1 MGKTESNQMRI
12 YRLLLESIRKGTYP
26 QGTVLPSL
34 RELSQEYYSSPG
46 TVRQALQKLQSEGV
60 VKARHGVGYY
70 VEDLSVLT
78 KHILIVEQTRQLH
91 LYSNF
96 LTELCSCIQEY
107 TDSQIILEDVSRYND
122 QPEKLYQRLLN
133 MADKCEAIFFNGE
146 YVKLSNANYTELQ
159 KHTKLFYYF
168 NAKSPFVTAGIP
180 GVSTDWNHGQY
191 IGIHHLLDCGCRRI
205 LIYTGTVRRDGAR
218 AALRDSGLDAELLFA
233 TGRDD
238 FFEKVQNDT
247 FDGVY
252 CPQDIYAVNAVSIL
266 RKRGFTIPGDI
277 AVMGYYNTPWS
288 EHPEC
293 PLTSVCINEREMIRR
308 VFGMFTGDVDQL
320 SLMELPG
327 LKIRES
333 TKDFKQKNK

>member
-46 TVRQALQKLQSEGV
+46 TVRQALQKLQSEGF

-70 VEDLSVLT
+70 VDDLSVLT

-107 TDSQIILEDVSRYND
+107 TDRQIILEDVSRYNN
-122 QPEKLYQRLLN
+122 QPEKLYQRLLSL
-133 MADKCEAIFFNGE
+133 ADKCEAIFFNGE
-146 YVKLSNANYTELQ
+146 HVRLPHEAYVELQ
-159 KHTKLFYYF
+159 KHTQLFYYF
-168 NAKSPFVTAGIP
+168 NAKRPFVTAGIP

-191 IGIHHLLDCGCRRI
+191 IGVRHLIDCGCRKI
-205 LIYTGTVRRDGAR
+205 LIYSGTVRHDGAR
-218 AALRDSGLDAELLFA
+218 AALRDSGTDAELLFA
-233 TGRDD
+233 KGRDD

-247 FDGVY
+247 FDGLY
-252 CPQDIYAVNAVSIL
+252 CAQDFEAVKAVSIL

-293 PLTSVCINEREMIRR
+293 PLTSLCINEHEMIRR
-308 VFGMFTGDVDQL
+308 VFSMFTSGVDRYQ
-320 SLMELPG
+320 LMELPS

-333 TKDFKQKNK
+333 TRDFKQKNK